1 MFPELSSTPDCASL
15 SNFDPPI
22 RAVTQPLWF
31 APNVVSIEPSSL
43 KRATTNC
50 LSLVWPTT
58 TVLPSDWTTASRET
72 TLMPLGRSSVAM
84 PPANVVSSAPA
95 LNSSLD
101 SRDSN
106 WQLDRVGMT
115 GLRLAGEARG
125 AFKIRGFT
133 TSYLERRYDPRG

>member
-1 MFPELSSTPDCASL
+1 MLPELSSTTDCASL

-43 KRATTNC
+43 KRATTNR

-101 SRDSN
+101 SRASN
-106 WQLDRVGMT
+106 WQVDRVDMT
-115 GLRLAGEARG
+115 GFHLQIWARHEIH
-125 AFKIRGFT
+125 IRAFT
-133 TSYLERRYDPRG
+133 TS